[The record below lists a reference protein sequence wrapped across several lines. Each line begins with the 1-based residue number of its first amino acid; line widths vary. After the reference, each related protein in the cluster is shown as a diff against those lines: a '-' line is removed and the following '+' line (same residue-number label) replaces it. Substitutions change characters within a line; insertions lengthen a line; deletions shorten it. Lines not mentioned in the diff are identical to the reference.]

1 MKKIIFCL
9 FIIWTQFLS
18 SKESG
23 YGVPVADVKVISSDF
38 NAFFSYYTKYIK
50 LSNDFVGLD
59 ITSKIVDKRTFLN
72 KISTG
77 FYFPMRLTSQKQ
89 TYIKLIKVNNW
100 KSIDIPN
107 TLKQYANSE
116 LKNFEMEGEKIP
128 KFNFKDLNNKIYNSE
143 TTKDKIVVLKF
154 WFIHCQKCV
163 EEMPNLNKLV
173 KKYKNRKD
181 IVFLSLAFDKN
192 EELKKFL
199 TKKAFYYPVVGNQK
213 NYLLQDLEIESF
225 PTHMII
231 NRKGLISK
239 VVNSYEELEIALKKE
254 ISK

>member
-1 MKKIIFCL
+1 MFL
-9 FIIWTQFLS
+9 IWSQFLNS
-18 SKESG
+18 NELG
-23 YGVPVADVKVISSDF
+23 YENPVADVKVVSSDF
-38 NAFFSYYTKYIK
+38 NAFLNYYTKYIK

-59 ITSKIVDKRTFLN
+59 ITSRIIDKRTFLN

-77 FYFPMRLTSQKQ
+77 FFFPMRLTSEKQ
-89 TYIKLIKVNNW
+89 TYIKLIKINNW

-116 LKNFEMEGEKIP
+116 LKNFEMEGKKIS
-128 KFNFKDLNNKIYNSE
+128 KFNFKDLKGQIYNSE
-143 TTKDKIVVLKF
+143 TTKEKIIVLKF

-173 KKYKNRKD
+173 KKYKDCKD

-199 TKKAFYYPVVGNQK
+199 TKKEFYYPVVGNQK

-231 NRKGLISK
+231 NKKGLISK
-239 VVNSYEELEIALKKE
+239 VVNSYQELEIALRKE

>member
-1 MKKIIFCL
+1 
-9 FIIWTQFLS
+9 
-18 SKESG
+18 
-23 YGVPVADVKVISSDF
+23 
-38 NAFFSYYTKYIK
+38 
-50 LSNDFVGLD
+50 
-59 ITSKIVDKRTFLN
+59 
-72 KISTG
+72 
-77 FYFPMRLTSQKQ
+77 
-89 TYIKLIKVNNW
+89 
-100 KSIDIPN
+100 
-107 TLKQYANSE
+107 
-116 LKNFEMEGEKIP
+116 MEGKKIP
-128 KFNFKDLNNKIYNSE
+128 KFNFKDLKSKIYNSE

-173 KKYKNRKD
+173 KKYKDRND

-231 NRKGLISK
+231 NKKGLISK